1 MPPEHRRKNHRGRPP
16 SPSLNAVENRHGGCR
31 PRPAATMDAR
41 ESFWALVLAGGDGTR
56 LQSLTRLIAGAP
68 IPKQYC
74 RILGPRSLLE
84 TTLLRIAPL
93 VMAERTLAI
102 IKGTI
107 THGSAVLLRSGESA
121 IFRVRTMSSE
131 RSRSRGRPRWLSTT
145 S

>member
-1 MPPEHRRKNHRGRPP
+1 
-16 SPSLNAVENRHGGCR
+16 
-31 PRPAATMDAR
+31 MDAR